1 MKVAFDYQIFG
12 QSYGGVPLYFSKII
26 SGLHFLGED
35 TRCIC
40 PIYRNQF
47 LKGVSD
53 NLVSGLFFNNYPRY
67 SKRIISAINRSI
79 APNLINR
86 WKPNLIHETYYMNKD
101 LYSKNIPR
109 VVTVFDMI
117 HELYPNSFPRNDE
130 TSLSKISSIKRAQKV
145 ICISERTKL
154 DLLNIVNIPQEKISV
169 IHLGVDLF
177 ATRSD
182 AALGIS
188 VARPFL
194 LFVGA
199 RTAYK
204 NFEGLLKAM
213 ALSSRLKDFDLVVV
227 GAEAFSYQEHYLMN
241 QLHFRKDQVRLI
253 QANQDLLDALYSNA
267 AALVYPSFYEGFGL
281 PPLEAMVRH
290 CPVVCSSAGSMREVN
305 GDAVEYF
312 DPTNIEE
319 MAASIE
325 AVIYSDARANELRR
339 LGFQRAALYSWEKC
353 ALQTQAVYR
362 QLA

>member
-1 MKVAFDYQIFG
+1 MKIAFDYQTFS
-12 QSYGGVPLYFSKII
+12 QPYGGVSLYYSKII
-26 SGLHFLGED
+26 NGLDILGENPHCF
-35 TRCIC
+35 T
-40 PIYRNQF
+40 PLYRNRF
-47 LKGVSD
+47 LRGSHD
-53 NLVSGLFFNNYPRY
+53 NLITGVYLNNYPKY
-67 SKRIISAINRSI
+67 SRKFISAINKLI
-79 APNLINR
+79 TPVLINN
-86 WKPNLIHETYYMNKD
+86 WQPNLIHETYYINKD

-117 HELYPNSFPRNDE
+117 HELYPNSFSRNDE

-154 DLLNIVNIPQEKISV
+154 DLINIVNIPQEKISV
-169 IHLGVDLF
+169 IHLGVDLP

-182 AALGIS
+182 AALDIS

-204 NFEGLLKAM
+204 NFAGLLKAM

-281 PPLEAMVRH
+281 PPLEAMVRR
-290 CPVVCSSAGSMREVN
+290 CPVVCSSAGPMREVN

-312 DPTNIEE
+312 EPTNIEH

-325 AVIYSDARANELRR
+325 SVVYSIERSNELRR
-339 LGFQRAALYSWEKC
+339 LGLQRAALYSWDKC
-353 ALQTQAVYR
+353 SLHTQTLYR
-362 QLA
+362 EMF